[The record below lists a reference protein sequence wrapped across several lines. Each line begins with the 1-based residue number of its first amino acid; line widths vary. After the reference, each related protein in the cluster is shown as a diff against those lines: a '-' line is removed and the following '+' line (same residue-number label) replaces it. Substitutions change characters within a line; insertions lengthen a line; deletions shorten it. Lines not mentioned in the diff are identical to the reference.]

1 MRLHSI
7 AEVLQLDGFA
17 SLSDLLTLLNSRF
30 SLVVFLQRL
39 TVLVDFLDE
48 LSQLIRLHPEL

>member
-17 SLSDLLTLLNSRF
+17 SLSDLLILLNSRF